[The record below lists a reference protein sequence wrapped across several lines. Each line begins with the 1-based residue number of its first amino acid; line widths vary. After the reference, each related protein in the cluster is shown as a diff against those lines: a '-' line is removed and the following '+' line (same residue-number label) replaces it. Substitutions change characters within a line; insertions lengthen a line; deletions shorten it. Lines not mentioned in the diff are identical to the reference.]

1 MVDSKMFEAVFIAYI
16 SLYPER
22 KTPPLSYT
30 FGIPN
35 FLASY
40 S

>member
-22 KTPPLSYT
+22 KTPPYPTLSA
-30 FGIPN
+30 FPI
-35 FLASY
+35 F
-40 S
+40 